1 MFKLAQA
8 LHKVGYPY
16 QLRAKRLFILQL
28 ACYSQSMQRP
38 VGRGRYMLMPDHAP
52 SHPDQKV
59 SGQVGKGS
67 QFAFQ
72 FGYIIAIIQ
81 AVKLAAMAGAPEVLN
96 DLNSWQTVRTVT
108 DTDSTHVPV
117 TGKGIAKL

>member
-1 MFKLAQA
+1 
-8 LHKVGYPY
+8 
-16 QLRAKRLFILQL
+16 
-28 ACYSQSMQRP
+28 
-38 VGRGRYMLMPDHAP
+38 MPDHAP
-52 SHPDQKV
+52 SHPDQRN
-59 SGQVGKGS
+59 SGQVGKGA

-81 AVKLAAMAGAPEVLN
+81 AVKLATMAGQAEVLN
-96 DLNSWQTVRTVT
+96 DLDGWQTVRTVT